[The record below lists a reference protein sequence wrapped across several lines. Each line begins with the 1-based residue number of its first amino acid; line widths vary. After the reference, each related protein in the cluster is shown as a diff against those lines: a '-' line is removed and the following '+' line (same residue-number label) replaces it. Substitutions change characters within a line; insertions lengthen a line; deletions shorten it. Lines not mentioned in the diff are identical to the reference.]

1 MGNKWHIDKVVKKC
15 IHERYFFC
23 ISVELK
29 NNNMYI
35 CVGYFANVAI
45 YWSEVN
51 VEKKS

>member
-23 ISVELK
+23 ISVEI
-29 NNNMYI
+29 NNVYI